1 MGFKLNST
9 TFRAPLPVGFDL
21 PADPL
26 TRDAGFDVPCRA
38 VLTSSTVTLTTRN
51 MLNVRRLKEN
61 TIVQCLYHSRYGTM
75 QQYSNNAAK
84 TIQNNAQGRKQCRAA
99 ILQQY
104 CSDAV
109 KNNAKQFTWQ
119 NNAKL
124 CSNNARASKQCE
136 NNTRCKSMSEQLN
149 IVQKQVKSRKQC
161 KTMCSDACFF
171 ADGQLGSSGSSVS
184 RYSSSSIFCDSPGD
198 QLETYRNVETL
209 QFYRRAP
216 VIF

>member
-1 MGFKLNST
+1 MNST

-84 TIQNNAQGRKQCRAA
+84 TIQNNAQGRKQCSNNAKRQKTMQSSNTAA
-99 ILQQY
+99 ILQR
-104 CSDAV
+104 CS
-109 KNNAKQFTWQ
+109 Q
-119 NNAKL
+119 
-124 CSNNARASKQCE
+124 
-136 NNTRCKSMSEQLN
+136 
-149 IVQKQVKSRKQC
+149 KQC
-161 KTMCSDACFF
+161 KTIYMAKQCKIVQQQCKSFKTMRKQYTMQID
-171 ADGQLGSSGSSVS
+171 V
-184 RYSSSSIFCDSPGD
+184 
-198 QLETYRNVETL
+198 
-209 QFYRRAP
+209 
-216 VIF
+216 